1 VNGGGEMRWVLPQ
14 ATVIHVETDPLM
26 PAPASGVW
34 WDVPVAEVSETAG
47 TGEAARAYQTAK
59 RARRHLL

>member
-1 VNGGGEMRWVLPQ
+1 MP
-14 ATVIHVETDPLM
+14 T
-26 PAPASGVW
+26 PAPGVW

-59 RARRHLL
+59 RAQRHLL